1 MKETSSLIG
10 QGSYRLLVRMYVLL
24 TAVTTLLFV
33 LLGLGGVFQSALDFE
48 QAAPMRQLA
57 ARLGKEMFVHL
68 LSREL
73 PAVRHEPLAVSR
85 SSLAVF
91 SFQWLTGLNPFE
103 PRSLLAG
110 ALPAMSPDDG
120 VLLHSGRLLRA
131 DDRPFETVP
140 PEPPSNRSPTSPQPS
155 QTSQTSV
162 QSGKRHS
169 IFIYHSHNRESW
181 VPELKK
187 KGRSDAEDA
196 FDETLNVTL
205 LGKRLATRL
214 QTSGVDALAAA
225 DDYPDA
231 VPAFKY
237 TNSYTYSLKTVR
249 NAITTNRAPF
259 DFYFDLHRDSQGRK
273 KTTILKDGVAY
284 AQVYFIVGGKNPNWR
299 KNYEFAKS
307 IHDKLEARFPGLSK
321 SIYAKHSGGNGEY
334 NQSVSPH
341 SALIE
346 IGGPYNT
353 LEESYRTIDVLADV
367 IAQLYGEAQAVRA
380 QTEGE

>member
-1 MKETSSLIG
+1 MKETSPDAVP
-10 QGSYRLLVRMYVLL
+10 QPYRLLIRLYILL

-33 LLGLGGVFQSALDFE
+33 LLGFGGVFQSALQLDH
-48 QAAPMRQLA
+48 AVPMRQLA
-57 ARLGKEMFVHL
+57 ARLGKEMFIHL

-73 PAVRHEPLAVSR
+73 PAVRHEPLSVSR
-85 SSLAVF
+85 TSLTVF

-103 PRSLLAG
+103 PRSLLAA
-110 ALPAMSPDDG
+110 ALPSLAADDG
-120 VLLHSGRLLRA
+120 VLLHSGTVVRA

-140 PEPPSNRSPTSPQPS
+140 PQQPPTGSPLPPQQKTAPTDPS
-155 QTSQTSV
+155 GDRQAV
-162 QSGKRHS
+162 
-169 IFIYHSHNRESW
+169 FIYHSHNRESW

-187 KGRSDAEDA
+187 KGVSDPEDA
-196 FDETLNVTL
+196 FDDTVNVTL
-205 LGKRLATRL
+205 LGKRLATKL
-214 QTSGVDALAAA
+214 NAQGVGALAAA
-225 DDYPDA
+225 DDYPSA

-249 NAITTNRAPF
+249 TAIVTNRAPF

-273 KTTILKDGVAY
+273 KTTIRKGGVAY

-299 KNYEFAKS
+299 KNYEFAKR
-307 IHDKLEARFPGLSK
+307 IHDKLEERFPGLSK

-334 NQSVSPH
+334 NQSVSPR

-353 LEESYRTIDVLADV
+353 LEESYRTIDLLAEV
-367 IAQLYGEAQAVRA
+367 IGELYEEVQSPKNK
-380 QTEGE
+380 TEGE